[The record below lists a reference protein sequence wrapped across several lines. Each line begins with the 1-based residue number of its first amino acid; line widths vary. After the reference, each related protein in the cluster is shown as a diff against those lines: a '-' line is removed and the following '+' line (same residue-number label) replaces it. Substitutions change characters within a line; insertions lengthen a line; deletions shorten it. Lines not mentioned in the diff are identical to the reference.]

1 MPTYEYKCI
10 KCEKVFDHFQSMT
23 DKPLSKCKFCKGK
36 VTRMIGGGA
45 GIIFKGSGFYITD
58 YKNSS
63 SSRSKEKDTSGN
75 SEKKN
80 GKSSDKSSKK
90 VKETNND

>member
-63 SSRSKEKDTSGN
+63 SSRSKEKDTSGKSIRLEN
-75 SEKKN
+75 QRRKMGNLQINQAKK
-80 GKSSDKSSKK
+80 
-90 VKETNND
+90 